1 MKYLT
6 DTHNQHAVRKRMK
19 ESQLRLLMFLQDLLN
34 LKKEMQDFQVVEQ
47 YEQMGFALDKKEKIE
62 ESIKEIT
69 EQLDPTLYQRF
80 LRIAD
85 KYDRPMAPVK
95 NGVCYGCF
103 VSAPTGSKLVT
114 EHQDVIEFCN
124 HCGRILYRID

>member
-1 MKYLT
+1 
-6 DTHNQHAVRKRMK
+6 MK

-62 ESIKEIT
+62 ESIREVT
-69 EQLDPTLYQRF
+69 EQLDPILYQRF